1 MTYREA
7 WETIYFKHCQE
18 TCDYA
23 YMDNCQEE
31 KCEYYMALQALN
43 RQYYAECGSV
53 WVKPKA
59 DRKTE
64 PQKICKYCNGR
75 CSWWVDGDCMNDN
88 DCRFKPKDEPQ
99 TERSE

>member
-7 WETIYFKHCQE
+7 WEAIYFRHCQE

-64 PQKICKYCNGR
+64 NNSEETNNSTISKMEQ
-75 CSWWVDGDCMNDN
+75 VDELQTDCPW
-88 DCRFKPKDEPQ
+88 K
-99 TERSE
+99 

>member
-7 WETIYFKHCQE
+7 WETICFRHCQE

-43 RQYYAECGSV
+43 RQYYAEGGSV

-64 PQKICKYCNGR
+64 PLDKDKPQTD
-75 CSWWVDGDCMNDN
+75 CSWRKPND
-88 DCRFKPKDEPQ
+88 
-99 TERSE
+99 